1 MDPDEREK
9 RKASLQGFFRRAEIA
24 GKPFKDALTV
34 LSEVLGRDI
43 GPAKLKRL
51 LKEYGLK
58 IEGEEIMD
66 SEQDTKKKKKT
77 TKQKVAREWLIFITM
92 GIIGVVFAIIT
103 VEDRY
108 GGLVVAVA
116 FFVPYLICQFIRS
129 IIWAIVTVK
138 R

>member
-9 RKASLQGFFRRAEIA
+9 RKASLQGFFRRAEIT
-24 GKPFKDALTV
+24 GIPFKDALTK
-34 LSEVLGRDI
+34 LTEVLGI

-51 LKEYGLK
+51 VKEYGLK

-92 GIIGVVFAIIT
+92 GILGVVFAIIT
-103 VEDRY
+103 VEDRA